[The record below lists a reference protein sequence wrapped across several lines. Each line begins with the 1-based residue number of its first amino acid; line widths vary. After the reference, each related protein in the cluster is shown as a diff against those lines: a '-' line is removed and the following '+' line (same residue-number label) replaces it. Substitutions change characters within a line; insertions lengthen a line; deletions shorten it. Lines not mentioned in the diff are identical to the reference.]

1 MLCLPCSIH
10 NLCVR
15 VFFMLAK
22 DGDTS
27 SGSVSPNES
36 EEAENI
42 RSKAAGEKAS
52 SPNNTVSPPSGRPP
66 KEGTDSQDADD

>member
-1 MLCLPCSIH
+1 
-10 NLCVR
+10 
-15 VFFMLAK
+15 MLAK

-42 RSKAAGEKAS
+42 RSKAAGEKAN
-52 SPNNTVSPPSGRPP
+52 SPKNTVSLSPPSGRPP
-66 KEGTDSQDADD
+66 KEGTDNQDADE